1 MGEGWAG
8 GMGGPGIGGGDRSAS
23 GPAADSTVTAYTR
36 GMHRHRSGRAA
47 RAALFLAVFALLA
60 IPALVAAH
68 AELERSTPADGE
80 TVQGSPRVIRGF
92 FTEELA
98 DGSEMAL
105 LDESGATIATGTID
119 PANPTRMRI
128 DPPEL
133 EPGDYEVQWKTFADD
148 GHLETGTFT
157 FTVSAPI
164 TPPPSFPPSAPPT
177 PSSPVSATPST
188 SAEPTSSAVVAS
200 SPTEGGATPPANA
213 AGTSDVLFP
222 IIAAVVIVAV
232 LGGYLLMRRRP
243 TQP

>member
-1 MGEGWAG
+1 
-8 GMGGPGIGGGDRSAS
+8 
-23 GPAADSTVTAYTR
+23 
-36 GMHRHRSGRAA
+36 MHRHLTGRRA
-47 RAALFLAVFALLA
+47 RAALFLAVAVVLLV
-60 IPALVAAH
+60 PAAVAAH
-68 AELERSTPADGE
+68 AEYERSTPADGE
-80 TVQGSPRVIRGF
+80 TVQGSPSVIRAF

-105 LDESGATIATGTID
+105 LDEAGTSIAEGTID

-164 TPPPSFPPSAPPT
+164 TPPPSAPPT
-177 PSSPVSATPST
+177 PSSPVSAPPSASE
-188 SAEPTSSAVVAS
+188 SALPTASAVIAP
-200 SPTEGGATPPANA
+200 SPTEGDATPPAQA
-213 AGTSDVLFP
+213 AGTNDVLLP
-222 IIAAVVIVAV
+222 IIAAVVIVAA

-243 TQP
+243 AQP